1 MAITFRVVAGESSGR
16 SLEVTPRQVVLG
28 GFTGRDAEA
37 RDRHIEELRA
47 IGIEPPASFPAF
59 WRVSRHLLTTDS
71 AIEVQGDGTSGEAEF
86 ALIGAEGRTWV
97 TIASDQTDREFE
109 RVSIPRSK
117 QLCSKVLGTDVIP
130 LEELRGRWD
139 DVELTS
145 DVSADGVAWAPYQRA
160 TLADLLDVDTLLA
173 GAGLGNPLPDGTVV
187 LSGTVALV
195 DGTTRFL
202 PHFRAAMIVPGTDV
216 ALRLAY
222 RVDVLPEIA
231 ARAPGSAA

>member
-1 MAITFRVVAGESSGR
+1 MTLTFRVVAEESSGGR
-16 SLEVTPRQVVLG
+16 LEVTPRQVVLG

-117 QLCSKVLGTDVIP
+117 QLCAKVLGTDVMP
-130 LEELRGRWD
+130 LNELREAWD

-145 DVSADGVAWAPYQRA
+145 DVSADGVEWEPYQRA
-160 TLADLLDVDTLLA
+160 KLADLLDVDTLLA
-173 GAGLGNPLPDGTVV
+173 GAGLGDPLPDGTIL

-202 PHFRAAMIVPGTDV
+202 PHFRAALVVPGADV
-216 ALRLAY
+216 HLRLAY
-222 RVDVLPEIA
+222 RVDVLPEMA
-231 ARAPGSAA
+231 ARASGAAA

>member
-1 MAITFRVVAGESSGR
+1 MTLTFRVVAEESSEGR
-16 SLEVTPRQVVLG
+16 LEVTPRQVVLG

-117 QLCSKVLGTDVIP
+117 QLCAKVLGTDVMP
-130 LEELRGRWD
+130 LDELREAWD

-145 DVSADGVAWAPYQRA
+145 DVSADGVEWAPYQRA
-160 TLADLLDVDTLLA
+160 KLADLLDVDTLLA
-173 GAGLGNPLPDGTVV
+173 GAGLGDPLPDGTIL

-202 PHFRAAMIVPGTDV
+202 PHFRAALVVPGADV
-216 ALRLAY
+216 HLRLAY
-222 RVDVLPEIA
+222 RVDVLPEMA
-231 ARAPGSAA
+231 ARASGSAA